1 MNNKW
6 ISEYINEISDTN
18 EDTDLGHTDNEPD
31 MLSSDLSVIARYAA
45 ELKDVMDKLS
55 NTNDEI
61 DLPHWWQAKVI
72 KAKDYLIGA
81 KHYLRAEL
89 EKNQSN
95 TITSEDYKKKLEERV
110 MELTEKNVPT
120 DSSKWSYYKS
130 QAKKKFDVY
139 PSAYANGWAAKQYKA
154 AGGGWETENKESVD
168 ENDSYSIRDDKGRPF
183 LLIVGEA
190 PKDSKGKSEYKK
202 DGFYIS
208 PQKGFKGLIT
218 AYFKDEKTL
227 KKNIDKK
234 YHNQLGESINEA
246 KSMDMNKRLKVY
258 DKLKKGDEITIKY
271 GSSMSSGRE
280 GKFKVTKGKT
290 VVGKEKVERIILQ
303 NVANPKGV
311 KYYLYQR
318 NGNVT
323 MAIGDM
329 GATIEDMSESVVNEA
344 KVKSKDTKG
353 IRLAEAI
360 YNNVEAIMEAVER
373 EKMDVD
379 TVVGSFGPVLVNA
392 IKATLKHKFKPTDG
406 NEVKLK
412 DFYSELKDLL
422 KVAESLVNRPSKAGL
437 NKLAAAHTIWWNHK
451 SGAAVVLNGK
461 HTDNIVESVV
471 NEAKEPEVITQL
483 RKIVKDKQNDLI
495 KDTKTGRKIR
505 VDMNSA
511 NLMIQVYD
519 ALKSQ
524 SNKDK
529 FVNGG
534 VVSMGLMAFK
544 LMKKEDVSEV
554 IEEGEYQGRKVEL
567 NKPMQG
573 DVKKFKVYVNN
584 EKGNVVKVN
593 FGQKGM
599 VIKKDNPA
607 ARKSF
612 RARMNCDNPGP
623 KWKANYWS
631 CRKW

>member
-6 ISEYINEISDTN
+6 ISKYINEISDTN

-31 MLSSDLSVIARYAA
+31 MLSSDLSVIARYAS
-45 ELKDVMDKLS
+45 ELKDVMDTLS

-139 PSAYANGWAAKQYKA
+139 PSAYANGWAAKKYKA
-154 AGGGWETENKESVD
+154 AGGGWKTENKESVD
-168 ENDSYSIRDDKGRPF
+168 
-183 LLIVGEA
+183 
-190 PKDSKGKSEYKK
+190 
-202 DGFYIS
+202 
-208 PQKGFKGLIT
+208 
-218 AYFKDEKTL
+218 
-227 KKNIDKK
+227 
-234 YHNQLGESINEA
+234 EA

-271 GSSMSSGRE
+271 GSSISSGRE
-280 GKFKVTKGKT
+280 AKFKVTKGKT
-290 VVGKEKVERIILQ
+290 LVGKQKVERIILQ
-303 NVANPKGV
+303 SVANPKGV

-329 GATIEDMSESVVNEA
+329 AATIEDMN
-344 KVKSKDTKG
+344 
-353 IRLAEAI
+353 
-360 YNNVEAIMEAVER
+360 
-373 EKMDVD
+373 
-379 TVVGSFGPVLVNA
+379 
-392 IKATLKHKFKPTDG
+392 
-406 NEVKLK
+406 
-412 DFYSELKDLL
+412 
-422 KVAESLVNRPSKAGL
+422 
-437 NKLAAAHTIWWNHK
+437 
-451 SGAAVVLNGK
+451 
-461 HTDNIVESVV
+461 ESVV
-471 NEAKEPEVITQL
+471 NEAKEPKVITQL
-483 RKIVKDKQNDLI
+483 RKIVKDSQNDLI
-495 KDTKTGRKIR
+495 KDTKSGKNVR
-505 VDMNSA
+505 VDMGSA
-511 NLMIQVYD
+511 NLIVQVYD
-519 ALKSQ
+519 ALKKQ

-529 FVNGG
+529 FVKSGI
-534 VVSMGLMAFK
+534 VMMSHTAYK
-544 LMKKEDVSEV
+544 LMKKENTSEV
-554 IEEGEYQGRKVEL
+554 IEEGEYQGRTVKL

-612 RARMNCDNPGP
+612 RARMNCDSPGP

>member
-45 ELKDVMDKLS
+45 ELKDVMDTLS

-234 YHNQLGESINEA
+234 YHNQLGES
-246 KSMDMNKRLKVY
+246 
-258 DKLKKGDEITIKY
+258 
-271 GSSMSSGRE
+271 
-280 GKFKVTKGKT
+280 
-290 VVGKEKVERIILQ
+290 
-303 NVANPKGV
+303 
-311 KYYLYQR
+311 
-318 NGNVT
+318 
-323 MAIGDM
+323 
-329 GATIEDMSESVVNEA
+329 VNEA
-344 KVKSKDTKG
+344 KAGEIQIYHKSYTLAIEDAKRYAYLKGYTIADDEMFNKVGMNSKRPSVGKTTK
-353 IRLAEAI
+353 
-360 YNNVEAIMEAVER
+360 
-373 EKMDVD
+373 
-379 TVVGSFGPVLVNA
+379 VN
-392 IKATLKHKFKPTDG
+392 L
-406 NEVKLK
+406 E
-412 DFYSELKDLL
+412 LL
-422 KVAESLVNRPSKAGL
+422 K
-437 NKLAAAHTIWWNHK
+437 
-451 SGAAVVLNGK
+451 NGK
-461 HTDNIVESVV
+461 PQKKMLH
-471 NEAKEPEVITQL
+471 
-483 RKIVKDKQNDLI
+483 
-495 KDTKTGRKIR
+495 
-505 VDMNSA
+505 
-511 NLMIQVYD
+511 IQVY
-519 ALKSQ
+519 
-524 SNKDK
+524 
-529 FVNGG
+529 G
-534 VVSMGLMAFK
+534 
-544 LMKKEDVSEV
+544 MKNS
-554 IEEGEYQGRKVEL
+554 YEL
-567 NKPMQG
+567 NA
-573 DVKKFKVYVNN
+573 YIN
-584 EKGNVVKVN
+584 
-593 FGQKGM
+593 
-599 VIKKDNPA
+599 
-607 ARKSF
+607 
-612 RARMNCDNPGP
+612 
-623 KWKANYWS
+623 
-631 CRKW
+631 

>member
-154 AGGGWETENKESVD
+154 AGGGWKTENKESVD
-168 ENDSYSIRDDKGRPF
+168 
-183 LLIVGEA
+183 
-190 PKDSKGKSEYKK
+190 
-202 DGFYIS
+202 
-208 PQKGFKGLIT
+208 
-218 AYFKDEKTL
+218 
-227 KKNIDKK
+227 
-234 YHNQLGESINEA
+234 EA

-344 KVKSKDTKG
+344 KAKSKDTKG

-495 KDTKTGRKIR
+495 KDTKSGKKVR

-511 NLMIQVYD
+511 NLMVQVYD
-519 ALKSQ
+519 ALKQQ
-524 SNKDK
+524 SNKNK
-529 FVNGG
+529 FVKSGI
-534 VVSMGLMAFK
+534 VMMGHTAYK